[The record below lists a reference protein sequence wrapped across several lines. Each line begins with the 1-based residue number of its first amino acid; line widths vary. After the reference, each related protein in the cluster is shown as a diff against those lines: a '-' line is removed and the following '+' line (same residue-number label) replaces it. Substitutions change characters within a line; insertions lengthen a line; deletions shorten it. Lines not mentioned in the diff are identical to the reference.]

1 MKHQTAFDKFWQV
14 EVLDLSVAHV
24 GDGDFL
30 SSLDGLLREEDLDL
44 EVAAAEVGRVR
55 NAGVVDARQ
64 PQADNLEKDIRTY
77 WCIRTATLGHKKTLP
92 CKDLGLKPLIYLRH
106 KQFPNE
112 AHDRVLSRLFVE
124 KIKNDQ
130 EG

>member
-44 EVAAAEVGRVR
+44 EVAAAEVGRIR

-64 PQADNLEKDIRTY
+64 PQADNLKTTSALTGASERLRSVIR
-77 WCIRTATLGHKKTLP
+77 RP
-92 CKDLGLKPLIYLRH
+92 CL
-106 KQFPNE
+106 
-112 AHDRVLSRLFVE
+112 A
-124 KIKNDQ
+124 KI
-130 EG
+130 